1 VDKYS
6 DEVAVKM
13 ANDRIMSLLH
23 AQVPI
28 TLLCDLAD
36 PSGPASAEI
45 MAVEAGSLDPCAL
58 NPRQPA
64 LV

>member
-1 VDKYS
+1 M
-6 DEVAVKM
+6 KM
-13 ANDRIMSLLH
+13 ASDRVMSLLH

-45 MAVEAGSLDPCAL
+45 MAVEAGSLDPRAL
-58 NPRQPA
+58 NPREPA